1 MNLGRWVAN
10 AISSVGIRSGIPFLH
25 LIIASRLNPHVLM
38 FIALNEKKL
47 ERFIGDYEESDAVG
61 W

>member
-47 ERFIGDYEESDAVG
+47 EMFIGDYEE
-61 W
+61 